1 MRKESAKTKVNRLL
15 AKRELAIKSRKKLQK
30 TTLELEDLCLKNK
43 IGLKSYQVKLA
54 KKRKQFTLP
63 EKMRTLNEIFYI
75 TNNFVV
81 CRCMR
86 LMEEMDCSYMYR
98 KEWMIMVDGL
108 VTKVSAE
115 VDIL

>member
-1 MRKESAKTKVNRLL
+1 MK
-15 AKRELAIKSRKKLQK
+15 
-30 TTLELEDLCLKNK
+30 
-43 IGLKSYQVKLA
+43 
-54 KKRKQFTLP
+54 F
-63 EKMRTLNEIFYI
+63 FYI

-81 CRCMR
+81 VVDVVPMR